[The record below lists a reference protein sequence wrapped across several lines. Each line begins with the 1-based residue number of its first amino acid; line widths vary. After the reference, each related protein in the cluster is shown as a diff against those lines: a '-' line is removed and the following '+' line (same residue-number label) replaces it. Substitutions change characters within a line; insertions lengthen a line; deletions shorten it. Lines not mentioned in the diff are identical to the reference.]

1 MFIDIMTVRHHS
13 QLIKTDSIQS
23 VTKNEE
29 TGNAVIK
36 IKLLG
41 YNQYEVVTI
50 KTLNKYEEIKS
61 KLLEIK

>member
-1 MFIDIMTVRHHS
+1 MFIDIMTSRHDS
-13 QLIKTDSIQS
+13 LIIKTNAIQS

-29 TGNAVIK
+29 TGDAVIK

-61 KLLEIK
+61 KLLKIK